1 MAAPQPVEWYRT
13 ALSKEDMKGLH
24 RRSDVIGSLQSLGFL
39 GAIALTA
46 VSAFVAA
53 ARLPVWAVVP
63 FIFAHGMVCSFLLNA
78 VHELCHGTVFRTKA
92 LNAIF
97 VRVFSFI
104 GWINFEMFWDSHE
117 RHHRYTL
124 HPPDDLEVV
133 LPMRLFVR
141 HFLLQGF
148 VDPVGAW
155 NTFRKT
161 WRIAGGRMEGQWEL
175 TLYPVGRPEIRGP
188 AVWWARF
195 LLIGHGLILGFSIW
209 RHIWILPILS
219 TLAPFYGG
227 WLFMLCNNAQHM
239 GLRDNVTD
247 FRLCCRTITLNP
259 IAQFLYWHMNF
270 HTEHH
275 MYAAVPCYRL
285 GRLHRL
291 IKHDLPPCPRGLIS
305 TWREIAAIQRR
316 QEIDPAFQCT
326 PPLPGQSN

>member
-1 MAAPQPVEWYRT
+1 MIRLGRGTPFARRG
-13 ALSKEDMKGLH
+13 ALL
-24 RRSDVIGSLQSLGFL
+24 
-39 GAIALTA
+39 
-46 VSAFVAA
+46 
-53 ARLPVWAVVP
+53 
-63 FIFAHGMVCSFLLNA
+63 
-78 VHELCHGTVFRTKA
+78 
-92 LNAIF
+92 
-97 VRVFSFI
+97 
-104 GWINFEMFWDSHE
+104 
-117 RHHRYTL
+117 
-124 HPPDDLEVV
+124 
-133 LPMRLFVR
+133 
-141 HFLLQGF
+141 
-148 VDPVGAW
+148 
-155 NTFRKT
+155 
-161 WRIAGGRMEGQWEL
+161 GRMEGQWEL
-175 TLYPVGRPEIRGP
+175 TLYPDGRPETRRP
-188 AVWWARF
+188 AVLWARF
-195 LLIGHGLILGFSIW
+195 LLIGHGLILGYSIW

-259 IAQFLYWHMNF
+259 IVQFLYWHMNF

-326 PPLPGQSN
+326 PRLPERST